1 MASGEPEG
9 KGDVS
14 LAPQSKLG
22 PNATKKSSSKLMPKS
37 KVSLA
42 PQSKLAGGGSAST
55 AASNEEKMPSEANN
69 AQQKKHPLQYTWTMW
84 YDSPSPKSKSDA
96 HNWQQNVKKIVSF
109 SSVEDFWCLFNNLV
123 KPSRLAVGGNYHLF
137 KDGIMPA
144 WEDPANEN
152 GGKWVLELPR
162 TDNSLNK
169 VWMYTVLAM
178 IGENFP
184 DSNEICGAVV
194 SLRPKKNR
202 LALWTRTAKDAET
215 QRRIGAK
222 LKSVME
228 LDANAK
234 LIYQDFQSLMKRT
247 GGYGQPRNLYEV

>member
-1 MASGEPEG
+1 
-9 KGDVS
+9 
-14 LAPQSKLG
+14 
-22 PNATKKSSSKLMPKS
+22 
-37 KVSLA
+37 
-42 PQSKLAGGGSAST
+42 
-55 AASNEEKMPSEANN
+55 
-69 AQQKKHPLQYTWTMW
+69 MW
-84 YDSPSPKSKSDA
+84 YDSPSPKNNKDPN
-96 HNWQQNVKKIVSF
+96 NWQQNVKKIVSF

-144 WEDPANEN
+144 WEDPANME

-202 LALWTRTAKDAET
+202 LALWTRTAKDGHT
-215 QRRIGAK
+215 QRRIGEK
-222 LKSVME
+222 LKTVME
-228 LDANAK
+228 LDPGQK
-234 LIYQDFQSLMKRT
+234 LFYQEFASLMKRT
-247 GGYGQPRNLYEV
+247 TYAQRNLYEV

>member
-1 MASGEPEG
+1 MG
-9 KGDVS
+9 
-14 LAPQSKLG
+14 
-22 PNATKKSSSKLMPKS
+22 
-37 KVSLA
+37 
-42 PQSKLAGGGSAST
+42 
-55 AASNEEKMPSEANN
+55 
-69 AQQKKHPLQYTWTMW
+69 
-84 YDSPSPKSKSDA
+84 
-96 HNWQQNVKKIVSF
+96 NWQQNVKKIVSF

-202 LALWTRTAKDAET
+202 SALWTSCERC
-215 QRRIGAK
+215 
-222 LKSVME
+222 
-228 LDANAK
+228 
-234 LIYQDFQSLMKRT
+234 
-247 GGYGQPRNLYEV
+247 RNSKTNWNEI

>member
-1 MASGEPEG
+1 
-9 KGDVS
+9 
-14 LAPQSKLG
+14 
-22 PNATKKSSSKLMPKS
+22 
-37 KVSLA
+37 
-42 PQSKLAGGGSAST
+42 
-55 AASNEEKMPSEANN
+55 
-69 AQQKKHPLQYTWTMW
+69 MW
-84 YDSPSPKSKSDA
+84 YDSPSPKGKQDVS
-96 HNWQQNVKKIVSF
+96 NWQQNVKKIVSF

-152 GGKWVLELPR
+152 GGKWVLELAR

-202 LALWTRTAKDAET
+202 LALWTRTAKDSHS
-215 QRRIGAK
+215 QRRIGEK
-222 LKSVME
+222 LKLVME
-228 LDANAK
+228 LDQNAK
-234 LIYQDFQSLMKRT
+234 IYYQDFQSLMKRT
-247 GGYGQPRNLYEV
+247 SYAQRNLYEA

>member
-1 MASGEPEG
+1 MGRIQEKKEG
-9 KGDVS
+9 KLAPKSKLS
-14 LAPQSKLG
+14 LAPQSKL
-22 PNATKKSSSKLMPKS
+22 S
-37 KVSLA
+37 
-42 PQSKLAGGGSAST
+42 GGGSSSSVT
-55 AASNEEKMPSEANN
+55 GNDEKAVQESINS
-69 AQQKKHPLQYTWTMW
+69 QKKHPLQYTWTMW
-84 YDSPSPKSKSDA
+84 YDSPSPKNKQDA

-184 DSNEICGAVV
+184 ESNEICGAVV
-194 SLRPKKNR
+194 SLRPKK
-202 LALWTRTAKDAET
+202 
-215 QRRIGAK
+215 
-222 LKSVME
+222 KSVGFM
-228 LDANAK
+228 D
-234 LIYQDFQSLMKRT
+234 
-247 GGYGQPRNLYEV
+247 

>member
-1 MASGEPEG
+1 MASGEPDG
-9 KGDVS
+9 KGDAS

-22 PNATKKSSSKLMPKS
+22 SNATKKGSSKLMPKS
-37 KVSLA
+37 KLSLA
-42 PQSKLAGGGSAST
+42 PQSKLSGGSSSSTT
-55 AASNEEKMPSEANN
+55 AANEEKASAEATN
-69 AQQKKHPLQYTWTMW
+69 AGKKHPLQYTWTMW
-84 YDSPSPKSKSDA
+84 YDSPSPKSKNDA

-144 WEDPANEN
+144 WEDPANEH

-215 QRRIGAK
+215 QRRIGQK

-228 LDANAK
+228 LDPNAK

-247 GGYGQPRNLYEV
+247 SGYGQPRNLYEV